1 MKTKENIRRLPSS
14 TSHNCFACSPVN
26 SSGLQMKFFT
36 NEKAVFSRVIVPA
49 HLCGWNN
56 VAHGGVVSTILDE
69 IMSWAALY
77 LLKRITLTQ
86 AMTVEFIKPV
96 PISEIMEAEGRV
108 LELKGKRDAV
118 LEGVIYSS
126 GGKVCA
132 RSTGTFKVFSPAVAK
147 RLRIADDAMLQ
158 WFESLFE

>member
-1 MKTKENIRRLPSS
+1 
-14 TSHNCFACSPVN
+14 
-26 SSGLQMKFFT
+26 MKFFT
-36 NEKAVFSRVIVPA
+36 NEKAVYSRVIVPA

-77 LLKRITLTQ
+77 LLKQITLTQ
-86 AMTVEFIKPV
+86 SMTVEFIKPV
-96 PISEIMEAEGRV
+96 PISEIMEAEGSV

-118 LEGVIYSS
+118 IEGVIYNSD
-126 GGKVCA
+126 GKVCA
-132 RSTGTFKVFSPAVAK
+132 RSTGMFKVFSPAVAK
-147 RLRIADDAMLQ
+147 RLRIADDPMLQ

>member
-1 MKTKENIRRLPSS
+1 MKIKENFRHLPGSA
-14 TSHNCFACSPVN
+14 SHNCFACSPVN

-36 NEKAVFSRVIVPA
+36 NEKAVYSRVIVPA

-77 LLKRITLTQ
+77 LLKQITLTQ
-86 AMTVEFIKPV
+86 SMTVEFIKPV
-96 PISEIMEAEGRV
+96 PISEIMEAEGSV
-108 LELKGKRDAV
+108 LELKGRRDAV
-118 LEGVIYSS
+118 IEGVIYNSD
-126 GGKVCA
+126 GKVCA
-132 RSTGTFKVFSPAVAK
+132 RSTGMFKVFSPAVAK
-147 RLRIADDAMLQ
+147 RLRIADDPMLQ